1 MPVAIGTLKISLP
14 DARSLKD
21 KRRVIKSLKDRIRR
35 EFNVSVA
42 EMDLQDMWQCAVLG
56 VSVIS
61 PDKRFAEAVVAKVVD
76 FVRSDRRLFVAAYEV
91 EVF

>member
-1 MPVAIGTLKISLP
+1 MPVAVATVKIALA

-21 KRRVIKSLKDRIRR
+21 KRRIIKSLKDRIRR

-42 EMDLQDMWQCAVLG
+42 EMDLQDVWQSAVLG
-56 VSVIS
+56 ISAIS
-61 PDKRFAEAVVAKVVD
+61 PDKRFAEAVVAKVFD
-76 FVRSDRRLFVAAYEV
+76 FVRSDARVYVTSFET